1 MSDGAYVRSV
11 VRQAAQ
17 KLRDTGQEIRSN
29 EGNSLEDIS
38 AALNQARAAID
49 TAMAVILG
57 IIQSMRDARAEV
69 NSVVVGSSNRLVEE
83 GMVMLG
89 DSELDQEDMVSKLR
103 FLKQELDKM
112 ILDVLTVAVRD
123 KDNDSAKV
131 LAAASRF
138 EGYSNNP

>member
-1 MSDGAYVRSV
+1 MSDGAYVRSI

-17 KLRDTGQEIRSN
+17 KLRDAGQEIRSN

-69 NSVVVGSSNRLVEE
+69 NSVVVGSGNRLVEE

-89 DSELDQEDMVSKLR
+89 DAELDQEDMVSKLR